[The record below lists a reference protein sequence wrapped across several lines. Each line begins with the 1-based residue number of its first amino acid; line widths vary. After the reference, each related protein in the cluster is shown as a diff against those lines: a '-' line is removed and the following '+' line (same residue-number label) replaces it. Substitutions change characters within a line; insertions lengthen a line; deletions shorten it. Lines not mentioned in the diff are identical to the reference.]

1 MACRREEGKWLSDCA
16 ACITTTGCMRR
27 KLCGRAA
34 HRHPVCATGLTLIPC
49 VGGACCVAAAS
60 LQLHPHCDHV
70 LRDMQTCKEEEE
82 AKRDQNTV
90 PQNRPEADS
99 RAWQSCRRGAPSDWC
114 TWPVNQQ
121 QQNHGSAHSCK
132 CPDTSCC
139 VLVLFGATSQ
149 PKLQHPINRV
159 ARPYA
164 ATADLE
170 LP

>member
-1 MACRREEGKWLSDCA
+1 MACRREERKWLSDCA
-16 ACITTTGCMRR
+16 ACIATTGCMRR

-34 HRHPVCATGLTLIPC
+34 HQHPACATGPPRIPC
-49 VGGACCVAAAS
+49 VGGACRLGAAS

-82 AKRDQNTV
+82 AKRDQKTV

-99 RAWQSCRRGAPSDWC
+99 RAWQSCRWGAPSAWS

-121 QQNHGSAHSCK
+121 EHGSANSCK
-132 CPDTSCC
+132 CPDTSC
-139 VLVLFGATSQ
+139 VLVLVGATSQ

-159 ARPYA
+159 ARPCA